1 MPETLVDSTLP
12 EWKATNMLIVFGGLP
27 GTGKTT
33 LARLIAKHRRAT
45 YLRIDSIEQAIRASG
60 MLASEVGPSG
70 YLVAYAL
77 AEANL
82 ALGQDVVADSVNPL
96 GMTREAW
103 RRAAANASSPC
114 VEIEVVCSDPVE
126 HRHRVEARVADIP
139 GLRVPSWDD
148 VQQRAYDPWDRPRL
162 VLDTAGRSA
171 ADLLAELHRRIADVS
186 TGQ

>member
-1 MPETLVDSTLP
+1 
-12 EWKATNMLIVFGGLP
+12 MLIVFGGLP

-33 LARLIAKHRRAT
+33 LARLVAQRKRAT
-45 YLRIDSIEQAIRASG
+45 YLRIDSIEQAVKNSG
-60 MLASEVGPSG
+60 MLAGEVGPSG

-96 GMTREAW
+96 AVTREAW
-103 RRAAANASSPC
+103 RQAAANASSPC

-126 HRHRVEARVADIP
+126 HRRRVDTRESDIA

-148 VQQRAYDPWDRPRL
+148 VQRHAYGPWDGPRL
-162 VLDTAGRSA
+162 VLDTAGRSV
-171 ADLLAELHRRIADVS
+171 ADLLAELHRRVADAS
-186 TGQ
+186 AGR

>member
-1 MPETLVDSTLP
+1 
-12 EWKATNMLIVFGGLP
+12 MLIVFGGLP

-33 LARLIAKHRRAT
+33 LARLVAQQKRAA

-60 MLASEVGPSG
+60 MLAGEVGPSG

-96 GMTREAW
+96 AVTRSAW
-103 RRAAANASSPC
+103 RRAAANASSFC
-114 VEIEVVCSDPVE
+114 VEVEVVCSDPVE
-126 HRHRVEARVADIP
+126 HRRRVETRKADIA
-139 GLRVPSWDD
+139 GFRVPSWDD

-162 VLDTAGRSA
+162 VLDTAGRNV
-171 ADLLAELHRRIADVS
+171 ADLSAKLHRWIDAAYSGR
-186 TGQ
+186 